1 LLGEKKQMKGM
12 FKIALYSAPVLGL
25 VLVLVLGQLEKHD
38 AQMEAEKAQFDQ
50 QFAHDNDQFDKSFQ
64 AAQERIR
71 HTGKS
76 AQQKAE
82 TSKSED
88 KDTFWTDQRKEAEQ
102 RLDEAKKR
110 VAAARGK
117 VDAASKAA
125 DQALEEIEKDDPQST
140 KQNQKNK

>member
-1 LLGEKKQMKGM
+1 MKGM

-50 QFAHDNDQFDKSFQ
+50 QFAHDNDQFDKSFE

-71 HTGKS
+71 HPGKA

-82 TSKSED
+82 ASKTED
-88 KDTFWTDQRKEAEQ
+88 KDTFWADQRKEAEQ
-102 RLDEAKKR
+102 RLAEAKKR
-110 VAAARGK
+110 VAEARGK
-117 VDAASKAA
+117 VEAASKAA
-125 DQALEEIEKDDPQST
+125 DQAMEEIEKDDPQAT
-140 KQNQKNK
+140 KQNQNSK

>member
-1 LLGEKKQMKGM
+1 MKGL
-12 FKIALYSAPVLGL
+12 FKVVLYSAPILGL

-50 QFAHDNDQFDKSFQ
+50 QFSRDNDEFDKSFQ

-71 HTGKS
+71 HPEKS
-76 AQQKAE
+76 AEQKAE
-82 TSKSED
+82 NRSEA
-88 KDTFWTDQRKEAEQ
+88 KDTFWLEQRKEAEQ
-102 RLDEAKKR
+102 RLAEAQQR

-125 DQALEEIEKDDPQST
+125 DQALQEIENDNPQAAN
-140 KQNQKNK
+140 KQISK